1 MANYG
6 GKNYSGKNYNNRNY
20 GRRRSKYSAIERLA
34 YNMGRV
40 ETASSNSRVAESFEN
55 GKKATTRTK
64 KPLF

>member
-1 MANYG
+1 MANY
-6 GKNYSGKNYNNRNY
+6 SGRNY
-20 GRRRSKYSAIERLA
+20 GSKNRRRRSFGRRSRYSSIERLA